1 MYGLVNYQL
10 TGIQKGIQF
19 GHAVV
24 EYSLSVRKDINSSD
38 DHFDDIEVAKYY
50 DWADNH
56 KTFIILSGGTTN
68 LSIEKPGT
76 MNLHL
81 KALIDNNIYCCSFHE
96 PDLGD
101 QLTAISFIVDERV
114 FNREKYP
121 DYQFQ
126 LKQADILSPK
136 FICDEE
142 KEDWIKW
149 VHSIGGQS
157 NLFLRTFLT
166 NFRLA

>member
-1 MYGLVNYQL
+1 MELRMYGLVNYQL

-24 EYSLSVRKDINSSD
+24 DYSQSIRKSENS
-38 DHFDDIEVAKYY
+38 IELEKYNE
-50 DWADNH
+50 WADNH

-81 KALIDNNIYCCSFHE
+81 KALIDNNIYCRSFHE

-114 FNREKYP
+114 FNKEKYP